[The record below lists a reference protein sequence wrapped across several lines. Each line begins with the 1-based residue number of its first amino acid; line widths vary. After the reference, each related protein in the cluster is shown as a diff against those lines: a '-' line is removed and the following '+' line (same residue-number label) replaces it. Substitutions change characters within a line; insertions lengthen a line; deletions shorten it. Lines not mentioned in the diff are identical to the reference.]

1 MNFGLFGRPANIVS
15 EEQIEQLRERGMNW
29 TTIAATDLG
38 KPHISICPMRNVNP
52 FLTRVGGGGGNG
64 FSFASFN

>member
-29 TTIAATDLG
+29 ITIAATDLG

-52 FLTRVGGGGGNG
+52 FLPG
-64 FSFASFN
+64 